1 MKIFLFLILFFLGL
15 SFFAQEDTVVGK
27 QPSIKPPPPKD
38 TSFKDPGF
46 ISINISQTALSNW
59 QGGGQDNFSIISLF
73 RYEPTITKTN
83 YQFSNK
89 IEAQYGLTKIGD
101 VKIYQKNIDRL
112 FLLSRYDYK
121 AAKKFYYSAQVDL
134 RTQFSPGYV
143 YQGDSVAGQATS
155 DFFSPG
161 YIQQALGIDYKPVDY
176 LSITLAPIAGK
187 VTIVQRQYL
196 ADQGAFGVQAAKYD
210 ANGVLIS
217 HGKRSRFEFGG
228 RVIIKFKKDLV
239 KNVNLDSYIDLFSN
253 YVHNPQNIDVM
264 INNTLTF
271 RITKYFTAS
280 IISQLLY
287 DDDVIIKRDWN
298 KDGKYDNPNDINGPR
313 LQALTTFAFGFGY
326 KF

>member
-1 MKIFLFLILFFLGL
+1 
-15 SFFAQEDTVVGK
+15 V
-27 QPSIKPPPPKD
+27 KPPPPKD
-38 TSFKDPGF
+38 TSFKAPGF
-46 ISINISQTALSNW
+46 ISLNVSQTALSNW
-59 QGGGQDNFSIISLF
+59 QGGGLDNLSLISLF
-73 RYEPTITKTN
+73 RFEPTLKKIKYQIT
-83 YQFSNK
+83 NK
-89 IEAQYGLTKIGD
+89 IEAQYGLIKNGD
-101 VKIYQKNIDRL
+101 IKIYQKNIDRL
-112 FLLSRYDYK
+112 FLLSKYDYK
-121 AAKKFYYSAQVDL
+121 AFGKFFYSAQADL
-134 RTQFSPGYV
+134 RTQFSPGYN
-143 YQGDSVAGQATS
+143 YQGDSIVGQATS

-161 YIQQALGIDYKPVDY
+161 YIQLALGLDYKPTDY
-176 LSITLAPIAGK
+176 FSVTFAPVAGK
-187 VTIVQRQYL
+187 VTIVSRQYL
-196 ADQGAFGVQAAKYD
+196 ADQGAYGVQAAKYD
-210 ANGVLIS
+210 TNGVMLS

-228 RVIIKFKKDLV
+228 RLIIKFKKDIV

-253 YVHNPQNIDVM
+253 YAHNPQNIDVM

>member
-1 MKIFLFLILFFLGL
+1 MRRLLFLVFLFSALH
-15 SFFAQEDTVVGK
+15 FFAQEDTVVAR
-27 QPSIKPPPPKD
+27 QPTIKPPPPKD
-38 TSFKDPGF
+38 TSFKAPGF
-46 ISINISQTALSNW
+46 ISLNLSQTSLSNW
-59 QGGGQDNFSIISLF
+59 QGGGQDNLSIISLF
-73 RYEPTITKTN
+73 RFEPTLKKLR
-83 YQFSNK
+83 YQFTNK
-89 IEAQYGLTKIGD
+89 IEAQYGLIKNGD
-101 VKIYQKNIDRL
+101 IKLPQKNIDRL
-112 FLLSRYDYK
+112 FLLSKYDYK
-121 AAKKFYYSAQVDL
+121 AFDKFFYSVQADL
-134 RTQFSPGYV
+134 RTQFSPGYN
-143 YQGDSVAGQATS
+143 YQGDSIAGQATS

-161 YIQQALGIDYKPVDY
+161 YIQLALGLDYKPVDY
-176 LSITLAPIAGK
+176 FSLTFAPVAGK

-196 ADQGAFGVQAAKYD
+196 ADQGAYGVQAAKYD
-210 ANGVLIS
+210 ANGVMIS

-228 RVIIKFKKDLV
+228 RMIIKFKKDII

-253 YVHNPQNIDVM
+253 YAHNPQNIDVM

-313 LQALTTFAFGFGY
+313 LQALTTLAFGFGY